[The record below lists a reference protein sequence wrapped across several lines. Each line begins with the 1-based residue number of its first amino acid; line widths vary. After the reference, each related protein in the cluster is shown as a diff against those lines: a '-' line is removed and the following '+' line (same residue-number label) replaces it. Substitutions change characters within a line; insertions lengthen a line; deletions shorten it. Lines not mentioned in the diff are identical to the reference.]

1 MPIKFYNSKDG
12 FFKVVEQTACEI
24 AITNL
29 EGFYIVLY
37 LHLLITLCF
46 FYALHYP
53 PLCLVRLLSLCGGSL
68 QSKTLFI
75 KQITQFIKPYLLE
88 QT

>member
-1 MPIKFYNSKDG
+1 MPIKFYNSKDE

-46 FYALHYP
+46 FLRFALP